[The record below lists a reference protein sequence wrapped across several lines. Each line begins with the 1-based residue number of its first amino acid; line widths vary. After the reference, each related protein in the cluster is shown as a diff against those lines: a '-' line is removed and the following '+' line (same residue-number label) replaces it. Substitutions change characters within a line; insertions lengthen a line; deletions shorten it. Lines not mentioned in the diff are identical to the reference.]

1 MKIAIIYDSIT
12 GNTELLAKE
21 IAKEVK
27 PDELLVVKK
36 VDEERKM
43 EAYAFICCPKYRIT
57 VKAKVL
63 FLNLCYI
70 TYCFS

>member
-21 IAKEVK
+21 IAKEIK

-36 VDEERKM
+36 VNK
-43 EAYAFICCPKYRIT
+43 C
-57 VKAKVL
+57 
-63 FLNLCYI
+63 
-70 TYCFS
+70 